1 MNQNLRAKFSLQTLP
16 FDGVHGRTKFSTR
29 VYSGTAPHSFFAQFS
44 QAFLQGLRALAPV
57 RWLSGRKIFWA
68 AKILRSTLVHFEIP
82 IEPGIYTSRTRTF
95 KQYSAATL
103 SGYVKSGHSRW
114 LSSSVHVRLTAA
126 RSSDCSIT
134 YAYTIYSHI
143 FTLLNF
149 GGKSQ
154 NRVQWGKST

>member
-1 MNQNLRAKFSLQTLP
+1 MKFSADP
-16 FDGVHGRTKFSTR
+16 SA
-29 VYSGTAPHSFFAQFS
+29 SATASNMWARSFFP
-44 QAFLQGLRALAPV
+44 RADCNFLAPPKEYY
-57 RWLSGRKIFWA
+57 RHSPLICQKL
-68 AKILRSTLVHFEIP
+68 AKKHINIYQKFCVQHFEIAR
-82 IEPGIYTSRTRTF
+82 ESGFYTSRTRTS

-114 LSSSVHVRLTAA
+114 LSSSVHVRLTDA